1 MAEFTPITTQEQ
13 FDAAI
18 GERIKR
24 ERETIAKKYEGFD
37 DMKGKI
43 ADYENKIGLL
53 NQSMIAEAKKHEGYD
68 ETLSGLKA
76 QVKGYETGS
85 IKMRIAHETGIPFEL
100 ATKLCGE
107 TEDDIRKDAESLAKF
122 VGKQSTP
129 PAPLKSSEPAGA
141 DSKTAALRTLTE
153 QLVNKGE

>member
-24 ERETIAKKYEGFD
+24 ERETIAKKYDGFD
-37 DMKGKI
+37 DMKSKI
-43 ADYENKIGLL
+43 TDYENKIGLL
-53 NQSMIAEAKKHEGYD
+53 SQSMKDDAKKYEGYD
-68 ETLSGLKA
+68 ETLSGLKT
-76 QVKGYETGS
+76 QVKSYETS
-85 IKMRIAHETGIPFEL
+85 SVKMRIAHETGIPFEL

-107 TEDDIRKDAESLAKF
+107 TEDDIRKDAETLAKF

-129 PAPLKSSEPAGA
+129 TAPLKSSEPADV
-141 DSKTAALRTLTE
+141 DSKTAALRALTE